1 MDAIM
6 SFARKI
12 ERYGT
17 WTAQIAEVDTNIL
30 PEKVEVIDL
39 SSKEKRNSYIS
50 KCSGIDKENWKF
62 RRFEE
67 RAETSTLLF
76 GYPMSRDQRLTFL
89 IGKI

>member
-17 WTAQIAEVDTNIL
+17 WTAQIAVVDTNIL

-39 SSKEKRNSYIS
+39 SSKEKRNSNVAHVEINL
-50 KCSGIDKENWKF
+50 DAFVWLPNV
-62 RRFEE
+62 
-67 RAETSTLLF
+67 T
-76 GYPMSRDQRLTFL
+76 
-89 IGKI
+89 